1 MSEWT
6 KGGAAFS
13 AALALFLLLPVTITM
28 LLVAALLAVRPRE
41 PWQP

>member
-13 AALALFLLLPVTITM
+13 AALAVFLLMPVTITM
-28 LLVAALLAVRPRE
+28 LLVASLMAVRPRE
-41 PWQP
+41 PWRP